1 MKKERLLTAIGQI
14 DDDFIAEAKPEV
26 ITQNKSVKHRWFA
39 LLAACVIFAIFI
51 SIVTP
56 LSLGNKEAGKV
67 TMEINPGVEFTI
79 ARNGSVKAVRFLN
92 DDAEDVLSALTLK
105 GHDLRTAIMVTISAY
120 KAGGYM
126 DRNDTVLVSFNKQLN
141 GNKKLQKSVAENVQ
155 AALEETNAVKTLVYV
170 NEEESKETAEI
181 AQKYSVSEG
190 KAKLIEEAAK
200 VSGLT
205 VDELAQLPLDELI
218 YLQKNVDS
226 KVLSTRFIGIIRAKQ
241 IALQDSGC
249 VNRVTFT
256 EAVLVDGGIKTP
268 YYRLVFNDR
277 RVEWTYRIDATSGA
291 ILEKSNIVF
300 FISLEEAKEIA
311 LKYANVNIVA
321 EEKVVFTKEE
331 LSRNQGRPCW
341 ILEFYTK
348 EFQYSVKVDAKTGE
362 VFYFD
367 YHIDVREAKE
377 IAAKDA
383 GVYDEFAKIVFTVE
397 EYVGGGIK
405 SPYFYF
411 VFNNGKTQWT
421 YKVDATLGQPTQ
433 LNQETIS
440 FITLD
445 MAKEIAIADA
455 NIGESQKIVFTKEV
469 LSRNQGRPCWILE
482 FYAEKYQYSYKI
494 DAKTGEIIS
503 KTRYIYIGEAKRIA
517 LDDVFMGT
525 AANKITFTA
534 EELIDL
540 ERTPYFYFV
549 FNDGE
554 TQWSYY
560 IDAVNGT
567 IILRMKEAMTV
578 ASKEH

>member
-1 MKKERLLTAIGQI
+1 MKKEKLLNAIGQI
-14 DDDFIAEAKPEV
+14 DDDLIAEAKPEV
-26 ITQNKSVKHRWFA
+26 IEQNKNVKHRWFA

-51 SIVTP
+51 SIVMP

-291 ILEKSNIVF
+291 ILEKSSVVF

-367 YHIDVREAKE
+367 YHIDGREAKE

-383 GVYDEFAKIVFTVE
+383 GVYDEFAKLVFTVE

-405 SPYFYF
+405 TPYFYF

-433 LNQETIS
+433 LNQEPIS

-455 NIGESQKIVFTKEV
+455 NIGESQKIIFTKEV

-540 ERTPYFYFV
+540 ERTPYFYLV

-567 IILRMKEAMTV
+567 IILRMKEAMTA
-578 ASKEH
+578 ASR

>member
-14 DDDFIAEAKPEV
+14 DDDLIAEAKPEV
-26 ITQNKSVKHRWFA
+26 IEQNKNVKHRWFA

-141 GNKKLQKSVAENVQ
+141 DNKKLQKSVAENVQ
-155 AALEETNAVKTLVYV
+155 AALEETNAVKIVVYV

-205 VDELAQLPLDELI
+205 IDELAKLPLDELI

-291 ILEKSNIVF
+291 ILEKSSVVF

-311 LKYANVNIVA
+311 LKYANVNVGA

-383 GVYDEFAKIVFTVE
+383 GVYDEFAKLVFTVE

-405 SPYFYF
+405 SPYFYL

-433 LNQETIS
+433 LNQEPIS

-482 FYAEKYQYSYKI
+482 FYAGKYQYSYKI

-517 LDDVFMGT
+517 LDDVSMGT

-534 EELIDL
+534 EELVDL

-578 ASKEH
+578 ASREH

>member
-190 KAKLIEEAAK
+190 KAKLIEEASK

-291 ILEKSNIVF
+291 ILEKSSVVF

-433 LNQETIS
+433 LNQEPIS

-482 FYAEKYQYSYKI
+482 FYAGKYQYSCKI

-540 ERTPYFYFV
+540 ERTPYFYLV

-567 IILRMKEAMTV
+567 IILRMKEAMTA
-578 ASKEH
+578 ASR

>member
-14 DDDFIAEAKPEV
+14 DDDLIAEAKPEV
-26 ITQNKSVKHRWFA
+26 IEQNKNVKHRWFA

-141 GNKKLQKSVAENVQ
+141 DNKKLQKSVAENVQ
-155 AALEETNAVKTLVYV
+155 AALEETNAVKIVVYV

-205 VDELAQLPLDELI
+205 IDELAKLPLDELI

-291 ILEKSNIVF
+291 ILEKSSVVF

-311 LKYANVNIVA
+311 LKYANVNVGA

-348 EFQYSVKVDAKTGE
+348 EFQYSVKVDAKTRE

-383 GVYDEFAKIVFTVE
+383 GVYDEFAKLVFTVE

-405 SPYFYF
+405 SPYFYL

-433 LNQETIS
+433 LNQEPIS

-482 FYAEKYQYSYKI
+482 FYAGKYQYSYKI

-517 LDDVFMGT
+517 LDDVSMGT

-534 EELIDL
+534 EELVDL

-578 ASKEH
+578 ASREH

>member
-1 MKKERLLTAIGQI
+1 MKKERLLIAIGQI
-14 DDDFIAEAKPEV
+14 DDDLIAEAKPEV
-26 ITQNKSVKHRWFA
+26 ITQNKNVKHRWFA

-92 DDAEDVLSALTLK
+92 DDAEDVLGALTLK

-141 GNKKLQKSVAENVQ
+141 DNKKLQKSVAENVQ

-190 KAKLIEEAAK
+190 KAKLIEEASK

-291 ILEKSNIVF
+291 ILEKSSVVF

-311 LKYANVNIVA
+311 LKYANVNIGA

-348 EFQYSVKVDAKTGE
+348 AFQYSVKVDAKTGE

-367 YHIDVREAKE
+367 YHIDGREAKE

-383 GVYDEFAKIVFTVE
+383 GVYDEFAKLVFTVE

-433 LNQETIS
+433 LNQEPIS

-482 FYAEKYQYSYKI
+482 FYAGKYQYSYKI

-503 KTRYIYIGEAKRIA
+503 KARYIYIGEAKRIA